1 MSNLIPLE
9 QAAQM
14 LGMSVDRLNELRSN
28 KKVFGYRDGKSWKFK
43 MDELQRLADDLEI
56 KIGQAGGAGKAKD
69 KDSGDFQLSDSSAG
83 DALLL
88 DDSDDLVLD
97 DSADSIELKRP
108 KTSAGNKKTIDD
120 DDDLLSFGDSSID
133 LAAESSKKLKAGA
146 ADLDDKASSST
157 GKLLAGGNSDDD
169 LLLIDDSVESGSG
182 NDSVELSSD
191 YDDSDLVLEDSDS
204 SAELDLAKPAKGN
217 AKGNGKGKVNLSASE
232 SGVSLSDDALEL
244 GGSDVDEFQL
254 MADEDNDIIS
264 LSDSADLDA
273 ATLMQEDDFNLTPM
287 EPGDG
292 DESSGSQVIALEDS
306 DLFAEESAE
315 TMLGQQAFDNTSA
328 TTAEPDFQQNFSPTS
343 GPAPV
348 AGVVEVPFTMWQVFG
363 LAASFIPLA
372 IGGMVAYDL
381 ARNLWMPKDQVVS
394 SGPLQF
400 FLWLVGQ
407 G

>member
-43 MDELQRLADDLEI
+43 LEELKRLADDLEI
-56 KIGQAGGAGKAKD
+56 SIGQTGAAGKKN
-69 KDSGDFQLSDSSAG
+69 DSGDFQLSDSSAG

-108 KTSAGNKKTIDD
+108 KSGGSAKKLTDD

-146 ADLDDKASSST
+146 AELDDKASSST

-169 LLLIDDSVESGSG
+169 LLLIDDSIESGSG
-182 NDSVELSSD
+182 NESVELSSD

-204 SAELDLAKPAKGN
+204 SAELNLSKPVKG
-217 AKGNGKGKVNLSASE
+217 KGNGKGKVNLSASE

-315 TMLGQQAFDNTSA
+315 TMLGQQAFDNTGA
-328 TTAEPDFQQNFSPTS
+328 TTAEPDFQQNFSPTT